1 MVSEETTMAANTERQ
16 VTLRHDLRPGDL
28 GRVTEFHGVLYAGEY
43 GFNYRFEA
51 YVAETLAEF
60 AHLQRQDHDRL
71 WLAEREGRLVGSV
84 AILGREGGAAQLRW
98 LLAHPD
104 ARGAGLGRRLVDE
117 ALAFSRAAGYTSVF
131 LWTVDLL
138 TPAARLYTAADF
150 HKTEEKP
157 PAPLWG
163 PPVKEQR
170 YDLDLTR

>member
-1 MVSEETTMAANTERQ
+1 MATNTDRQ
-16 VTLRHDLRPGDL
+16 VMLRHDLCPGDL

-43 GFNYRFEA
+43 DFDHRFEA

-60 AHLQRQDHDRL
+60 AHMQRPDRDRL

-84 AILGREGGAAQLRW
+84 AILGREGGAAQFRW
-98 LLAHPD
+98 LLVHPD

-131 LWTVDLL
+131 LWTVDIL
-138 TPAARLYTAADF
+138 TPAARLYTAAGF
-150 HKTEEKP
+150 RKTEEKP